1 MRNKTIFLNDFIS
14 THNFD
19 LFAISETWLGC
30 EATNDIHINLIL
42 PDGYMM
48 HHVDR
53 NSERGGGGIAFI
65 YKMCLE
71 VRPNKLLKYTQFE
84 HMSCRVII
92 NKMNIDIVF
101 YRTPTSPQNGFTTTS
116 FLDECSTIMSQLT
129 ICKSELIVV
138 GDVNIHLDNQTLH
151 HTVEFI
157 QSLESH
163 GLQQHIQVPTHH
175 HGHTLDVLISRD
187 TSTLL
192 TDIEVVDINLCND
205 NGDLISDHY
214 SIECT
219 VQQSTQLQNRKIVS
233 YRNMKQIDID
243 QFCKDVS
250 ESPTLNNIQGTVNEL
265 VHRYNLGLRALLD
278 KHAPI
283 NGMKTCTVVHRVTT

>member
-1 MRNKTIFLNDFIS
+1 
-14 THNFD
+14 
-19 LFAISETWLGC
+19 
-30 EATNDIHINLIL
+30 
-42 PDGYMM
+42 
-48 HHVDR
+48 
-53 NSERGGGGIAFI
+53 
-65 YKMCLE
+65 
-71 VRPNKLLKYTQFE
+71 
-84 HMSCRVII
+84 MSCRVII
-92 NKMNIDIVF
+92 NKNNIDIVVF
-101 YRTPTSPQNGFTTTS
+101 YRPPTSPQNGLTTTA
-116 FLDECSTIMSQLT
+116 FLDEWSTFMSQLT

-138 GDVNIHLDNQTLH
+138 GDVNIHIDNQTLH

-192 TDIEVVDINLCND
+192 TDIEVKDINLCND
-205 NGDLISDHY
+205 DGDLIRDHY

-219 VQQSTQLQNRKIVS
+219 FQQSTQLQNREIVS
-233 YRNMKQIDID
+233 YRNVKQIDID

-250 ESPTLNNIQGTVNEL
+250 ESPTLNNIRGTVNEL
-265 VHRYNLGLRALLD
+265 VDRYNLGMRALLD

-283 NGMKTCTVVHRVTT
+283 IQRVLTVRRHAPWYTESLHDAKRRRRRLERLWRHSKEEADLLA

>member
-30 EATNDIHINLIL
+30 EATNDIHINSIL

-48 HHVDR
+48 HPVDR
-53 NSERGGGGIAFI
+53 NSERRGGGIALI
-65 YKMCLE
+65 YKVCLE
-71 VRPNKLLKYTQFE
+71 VRPNKLLKFTQFE

-92 NKMNIDIVF
+92 HKIYSDIVVF
-101 YRTPTSPQNGFTTTS
+101 YRPPMSPQNGLTTTA
-116 FLDECSTIMSQLT
+116 FLDEWSTFMSQLT

-192 TDIEVVDINLCND
+192 TGIEVKDINLCND
-205 NGDLISDHY
+205 DGDLIRDHY

-219 VQQSTQLQNRKIVS
+219 IQQSTNYKIAKL
-233 YRNMKQIDID
+233 YH
-243 QFCKDVS
+243 
-250 ESPTLNNIQGTVNEL
+250 T
-265 VHRYNLGLRALLD
+265 
-278 KHAPI
+278 
-283 NGMKTCTVVHRVTT
+283 GM